1 MKQRGFW
8 LVLIA
13 ANLFILFVALPTAW
27 SSPTRQSAAT
37 PTSTATVFAEALNPN
52 ANIRNQPNIA
62 GEQLATIQPGETY
75 PVRGY
80 YFEWLLIEFPASPNG
95 YAWVHQSVVALTGD
109 RTGLPQIDP
118 AALPSTRPPTSEP
131 SSTVDV
137 IENAAAMTTTPTT
150 EQPVATLTP
159 TTTIPGL
166 DFMGL
171 QRDILTYLASRGIVY
186 NGPNSVVSIYVQ
198 DLETGAAM
206 GIQEN
211 VLQNAVSTAKI
222 GVIANYFRYIYQPPN
237 QDMEFRLAATVICSS
252 NANAN
257 VLMESTDPTDP
268 LNGIRRTSDTFCRG
282 GATNTLVDR
291 HFWIGDAGDGAVPS
305 DYYASVGSTP
315 CPADATSPVDT
326 SVSAVI
332 DPQLHTTAAD
342 MGHFLNQL
350 YECSEFGAGLA
361 QIFPDEIT
369 QTECQWMMN
378 LLLGTKFQHMMEL
391 GVPEGVRIAH
401 KVGYGAEAAGDAG
414 IVFSPGGDYILTV
427 YIWDDRLDNFD
438 SYALARWMAIGEISR
453 MVYNFFNPDVP
464 LTTIRIPPNSAG
476 GSACVLPNDREAIDL
491 NDLSIGRF
499 DAQGNPLSSACYDW
513 PNCRAFEGWTQ

>member
-1 MKQRGFW
+1 M
-8 LVLIA
+8 LTVVCLI
-13 ANLFILFVALPTAW
+13 ILFVALPTAW

-37 PTSTATVFAEALNPN
+37 PTSTATVFAEALNPD
-52 ANIRNQPNIA
+52 ARIRNQPNID
-62 GEQLATIQPGETY
+62 GEIVTLIQPGESY

-80 YFEWLLIEFPASPNG
+80 YFEWLLIEYPSSPNG
-95 YAWVHQSVVALTGD
+95 YAWVHESVVALTGD
-109 RTGLPQIDP
+109 PTGLPQIDP
-118 AALPSTRPPTSEP
+118 AALPSTRPPTVAPSETP
-131 SSTVDV
+131 V
-137 IENAAAMTTTPTT
+137 ENAAAITTTPTT
-150 EQPVATLTP
+150 EQPMITLTP
-159 TTTIPGL
+159 TATIAGL
-166 DFMGL
+166 DFTSL

-186 NGPNSVVSIYVQ
+186 NGPNSVVSVYVQ
-198 DLETGAAM
+198 DLKTGAAM

-257 VLMESTDPTDP
+257 VLMESTDPVDP
-268 LNGIRRTSDTFCRG
+268 LNGIRRTSDTFCQG
-282 GATNTLVDR
+282 GATNTLIDR
-291 HFWIGDAGDGAVPS
+291 HFWIGDAGDGAVPL

-315 CPADATSPVDT
+315 CPADAASPVDT

-350 YECSEFGAGLA
+350 YQCYETGTGLA

-378 LLLGTKFQHMMEL
+378 LLFGTNFNHMMEL
-391 GVPEGVRIAH
+391 GVPEGVKIAH

-414 IVFSPGGDYILTV
+414 IVFSPNRDYILTV

-438 SYALARWMAIGEISR
+438 SYALARWLAIGEISR
-453 MVYNFFNPDVP
+453 LVYNFFNPDAP
-464 LTTIRIPPNSAG
+464 LAIIRPPSNSTG
-476 GSACVLPNDREAIDL
+476 GSACVLPNDRDAIDL
-491 NDLSIGRF
+491 NDLSVGRF
-499 DAQGNPLSSACYDW
+499 DAQGNPLSTACYDW